1 MFRYAVEIKKISS
14 KHVEDSKMSI
24 CDPLLIINLYKDLN
38 LFVIIVMYIH
48 IHLSSAFMH
57 IVNM

>member
-14 KHVEDSKMSI
+14 KHVEDIKMSI

-48 IHLSSAFMH
+48 IYLSSALCT
-57 IVNM
+57 